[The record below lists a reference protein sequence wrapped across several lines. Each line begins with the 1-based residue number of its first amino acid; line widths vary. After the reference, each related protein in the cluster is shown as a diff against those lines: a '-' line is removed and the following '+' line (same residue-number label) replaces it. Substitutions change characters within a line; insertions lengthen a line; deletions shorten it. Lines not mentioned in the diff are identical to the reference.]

1 MSITITVNGER
12 RSVPAATLL
21 VSLISLPPG
30 NGDANERRGIAV
42 ARNGEVVRR
51 AEWDGVI
58 LVDGDAIEILKA
70 AQGG

>member
-1 MSITITVNGER
+1 MSITITVNGEP
-12 RSVPAATLL
+12 RSVPAATPLL
-21 VSLISLPPG
+21 TLIPLPA
-30 NGDANERRGIAV
+30 GDEKRRGIAV